1 MCFPTTI
8 IATGAGRI
16 AGREIQSVAAS
27 LHQPETAYLS
37 YSRLMLNGQSCFGVA
52 RIDDRGQ
59 SWRRVWK
66 ESEKSA
72 ENIHRLRHGRL
83 IA

>member
-1 MCFPTTI
+1 MRSPTTI
-8 IATGAGRI
+8 LEQAPDASPEE
-16 AGREIQSVAAS
+16 EIQSVAAS
-27 LHQPETAYLS
+27 LHQLETAYLS